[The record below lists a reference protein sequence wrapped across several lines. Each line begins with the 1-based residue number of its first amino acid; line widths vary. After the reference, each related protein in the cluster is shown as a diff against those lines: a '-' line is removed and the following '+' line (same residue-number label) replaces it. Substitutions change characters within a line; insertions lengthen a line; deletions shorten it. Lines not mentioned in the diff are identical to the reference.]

1 MSIYSWGDEGPRALQ
16 KEEDQAEW
24 EQVYRTDVIGYF
36 FTAVA
41 FLPLF
46 SAASAKPGHADSVI
60 DISSMSGITR
70 SSQHHFAHNTSR
82 AAAIQLTALLAQE
95 LRRPCINVR
104 VNTEGSN
111 ELQKSNIPDYGA
123 KKGIPAN
130 CPGREEDMAQ
140 AALFLARN

>member
-1 MSIYSWGDEGPRALQ
+1 MSSGT
-16 KEEDQAEW
+16 
-24 EQVYRTDVIGYF
+24 QVLSPPVLFRRLMFFLRYF

-104 VNTEGSN
+104 VNSIAP
-111 ELQKSNIPDYGA
+111 S
-123 KKGIPAN
+123 
-130 CPGREEDMAQ
+130 R
-140 AALFLARN
+140 AR